1 MSRIPP
7 WIAIILSI
15 AIIASVWILGTREM
29 DFMTPPTEAKLE
41 MARTRAS
48 QQLAKPSDLFAVPAG
63 PVESPPPAEPPP
75 KEAPDQPEPP
85 PTIQVGDLERSP
97 TLDAWKDEEDT
108 PAASFIELASRLEAN
123 TQMAWARVAWE
134 RVIDHTPADEDELQ
148 AAIKGVL
155 RTRLTPTAM
164 DGDERPRLSLTLA
177 APRDR
182 VEVTKRAAAG
192 AAEELSKASSELI
205 VFTSKVTPDAE
216 LNDEL
221 EVGLGIG
228 ETRLAMRI
236 PAPGSPTDY
245 ADTILRATF
254 RLISSQLAANEGL
267 QPISQPIAGE
277 KPAESLATRITRLG
291 WQSFAAA
298 FAPSE

>member
-1 MSRIPP
+1 MSRISP

-15 AIIASVWILGTREM
+15 AVIATAWILGTRDM
-29 DFMTPPTEAKLE
+29 DFLTPPTESQLE

-63 PVESPPPAEPPP
+63 PVESPLPAKPPA
-75 KEAPDQPEPP
+75 KENPDQPLAP
-85 PTIQVGDLERSP
+85 PTIQVGNLEKPP
-97 TLDAWKDEEDT
+97 TLDAWKDEEEP

-164 DGDERPRLSLTLA
+164 DGDERPRLTLTLG

-182 VEVTKRAAAG
+182 VEVTRRAAAD
-192 AAEELSKASSELI
+192 AAEALSKASSELI
-205 VFTSKVTPDAE
+205 VFTTKVTPTAD
-216 LNDEL
+216 LDDEL

-228 ETRLAMRI
+228 ESRLTMRI
-236 PAPGSPTDY
+236 AAPASPTDY
-245 ADTILRATF
+245 TDTILQATF
-254 RLISSQLAANEGL
+254 RLISSQLAANEKL
-267 QPISQPIAGE
+267 QPISEPLAGE
-277 KPAESLATRITRLG
+277 EPAESLATRITRLG
-291 WQSFAAA
+291 WQTFADA
-298 FAPSE
+298 FTPSE